1 MPSKLP
7 FLGPE
12 TNQFFIKLFR
22 LALPFLFK
30 KDLSGLK
37 VDISEDDYCKLK
49 ELTSKRLLILP
60 NHPTDNDP
68 YVLLELSKRLNRNFN
83 AVAAREVFDL
93 DGGLRGKIFQLVGG
107 YSIIRGGIDRDSF
120 KMSREMLTRGE
131 NPLVIFIEGEVTYE
145 NDTLHPF
152 EPGVIQ
158 LAFWAQE
165 DILKLSRNQISVSQP
180 DEGINI
186 LPFAIKYFFEGN
198 HEQAIEKALLRLES
212 ALNVNN
218 SSSDLYLRLRIV
230 GEKILSIQE
239 NRLEIIPSK
248 DDLSNSLTERI
259 QRIKTTLFEKM
270 EKFLGIPIK
279 LDQSITSRIHVIR
292 NKVDKLGFTYQ
303 EEDHL
308 SEYEKNVLAQTK
320 LTLKGFYNDLNFLAN
335 FSVIRDGYVAEKKS
349 PERFIE
355 VLQRME
361 KEVFGEV
368 KLKLPRIAKVKLG
381 EVINTKQKYEEY
393 KSNKKD
399 TVQTIASKMERNMR
413 EMLQAISTL

>member
-1 MPSKLP
+1 M
-7 FLGPE
+7 
-12 TNQFFIKLFR
+12 
-22 LALPFLFK
+22 
-30 KDLSGLK
+30 
-37 VDISEDDYCKLK
+37 
-49 ELTSKRLLILP
+49 
-60 NHPTDNDP
+60 
-68 YVLLELSKRLNRNFN
+68 
-83 AVAAREVFDL
+83 
-93 DGGLRGKIFQLVGG
+93 
-107 YSIIRGGIDRDSF
+107 
-120 KMSREMLTRGE
+120 
-131 NPLVIFIEGEVTYE
+131 
-145 NDTLHPF
+145 
-152 EPGVIQ
+152 
-158 LAFWAQE
+158 
-165 DILKLSRNQISVSQP
+165 
-180 DEGINI
+180 
-186 LPFAIKYFFEGN
+186 
-198 HEQAIEKALLRLES
+198 
-212 ALNVNN
+212 
-218 SSSDLYLRLRIV
+218 
-230 GEKILSIQE
+230 
-239 NRLEIIPSK
+239 
-248 DDLSNSLTERI
+248 SNSLTERI

-292 NKVDKLGFTYQ
+292 NKVDKLGLTYQ

-413 EMLQAISTL
+413 EMLQAMANL